1 MRPPLR
7 RLFAVGVAAVV
18 TLSLTTACTDPLRVS
33 PADRRAITDSL
44 SALVTS
50 AYDFAQPDPATRL
63 LGLYPDSGRVISAV
77 AGRVTTTRD
86 SLARDIAGFW
96 QRVGRNMQQPRFV
109 LGSTYVDVI
118 TRDAAVVTLV
128 YSIPHLT
135 PEGTPHTVSGAW
147 TMLWRRENGRW
158 HIVQEHLSDTPES
171 TAAGL
176 ASEVP
181 VALPAPSHQH

>member
-7 RLFAVGVAAVV
+7 RLFAVGVAAVL

-44 SALVTS
+44 SALVKS

-86 SLARDIAGFW
+86 SLARDIAGL
-96 QRVGRNMQQPRFV
+96 MPDEH
-109 LGSTYVDVI
+109 L
-118 TRDAAVVTLV
+118 DAACTQALD
-128 YSIPHLT
+128 I
-135 PEGTPHTVSGAW
+135 GA
-147 TMLWRRENGRW
+147 
-158 HIVQEHLSDTPES
+158 V
-171 TAAGL
+171 
-176 ASEVP
+176 
-181 VALPAPSHQH
+181 